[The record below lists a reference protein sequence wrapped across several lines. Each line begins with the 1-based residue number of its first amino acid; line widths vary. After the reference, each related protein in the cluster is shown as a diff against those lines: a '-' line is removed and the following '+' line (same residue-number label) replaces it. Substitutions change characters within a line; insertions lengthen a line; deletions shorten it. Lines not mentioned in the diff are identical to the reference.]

1 MVALLMNALQRA
13 VHRAWPQGGAALHP
27 DPRPKLREALRDTDL
42 AAAHT
47 VTQVTRDAERME
59 SPHFRTRLH
68 LRHKRRR

>member
-1 MVALLMNALQRA
+1 
-13 VHRAWPQGGAALHP
+13 
-27 DPRPKLREALRDTDL
+27 
-42 AAAHT
+42 

>member
-1 MVALLMNALQRA
+1 MTAHLMHGVLR
-13 VHRAWPQGGAALHP
+13 VLHRGWHHGGAALHP
-27 DPRPKLREALRDTDL
+27 DPRPRLREALRDTDL